1 MKWLGLKVEVILIS
15 FAVVFLVIF
24 LGQMLLNRYLVTRPL
39 DELLDQMS
47 LIDYEIEDRKLTLVW
62 DGKNPEQIVELIEKK
77 QVARR
82 FGEIVLLLKVEHDID
97 LWQEGELIA
106 REAIKT
112 HEYYTALER
121 LRKLDEQAKIAIFAD
136 NYLYVSFLGQ
146 GQLYMLG
153 DVQDSPIRLVSKVVH
168 ENE

>member
-1 MKWLGLKVEVILIS
+1 MCI
-15 FAVVFLVIF
+15 
-24 LGQMLLNRYLVTRPL
+24 R
-39 DELLDQMS
+39 
-47 LIDYEIEDRKLTLVW
+47 DR
-62 DGKNPEQIVELIEKK
+62 
-77 QVARR
+77 
-82 FGEIVLLLKVEHDID
+82 
-97 LWQEGELIA
+97 
-106 REAIKT
+106 
-112 HEYYTALER
+112 YYTALER

>member
-1 MKWLGLKVEVILIS
+1 MKRLGLKVEVILIS

-136 NYLYVSFLGQ
+136 NYLYVSFF
-146 GQLYMLG
+146 
-153 DVQDSPIRLVSKVVH
+153 
-168 ENE
+168 

>member
-1 MKWLGLKVEVILIS
+1 MKRLGLKVEVVLIS

-106 REAIKT
+106 REAIKRT
-112 HEYYTALER
+112 STTLP
-121 LRKLDEQAKIAIFAD
+121 LRGSELDEQAKIAIFAD